1 MHRCSSDGFEII
13 SIINFNKQVIHPTG
27 HLCYSIAAF
36 GFAAGT
42 YKGLKTAN
50 NENYRRLPAAWKAI
64 IEDGKIKLWQVYA
77 DTKVVFELMGKN
89 G

>member
-1 MHRCSSDGFEII
+1 M
-13 SIINFNKQVIHPTG
+13 
-27 HLCYSIAAF
+27 
-36 GFAAGT
+36 
-42 YKGLKTAN
+42 
-50 NENYRRLPAAWKAI
+50 PAAWKAI